1 MPRQFKV
8 ISVNRIN
15 KLLLSQLCN
24 KSTSSCILTKWA
36 THGPESKLLH
46 VSNVN
51 DWKHKSSSINMLC
64 DDLVLFRPR
73 SKNLSPV
80 CNGTAF
86 LFVKQS
92 KWKPVQRKPQH
103 VEQNARNQNKG
114 EKWPSLILC
123 HKNESQSL
131 FKNLEGRPICTPK
144 NLGFWRLQNKIRM
157 RSRGTR
163 ERNQRALMSQLIHA
177 LSHEVSGYCAL

>member
-8 ISVNRIN
+8 VSVNRIN
-15 KLLLSQLCN
+15 KLLSSQLCN
-24 KSTSSCILTKWA
+24 KSTSSRILTKWA

-103 VEQNARNQNKG
+103 VEQNERNQNKG

-131 FKNLEGRPICTPK
+131 FKNLEGRPICSLHK
-144 NLGFWRLQNKIRM
+144 KCQFLVLAN
-157 RSRGTR
+157 
-163 ERNQRALMSQLIHA
+163 
-177 LSHEVSGYCAL
+177 